1 MVGRVMA
8 FGGGKKEEE
17 PLKIRTSGIARGP

>member
-1 MVGRVMA
+1 MVGRMMA

-17 PLKIRTSGIARGP
+17 TYKIRTSGIARGR